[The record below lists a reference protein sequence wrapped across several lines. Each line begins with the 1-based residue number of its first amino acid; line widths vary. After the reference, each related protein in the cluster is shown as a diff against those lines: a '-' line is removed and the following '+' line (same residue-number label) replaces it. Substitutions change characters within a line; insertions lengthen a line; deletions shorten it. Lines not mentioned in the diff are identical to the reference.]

1 MTEEDT
7 MRYIPKHADDYGV
20 SGRDDSFDS
29 AFLFNDAS
37 DMVEVLAEDW
47 SLSEDELF
55 ELDMVLVN

>member
-1 MTEEDT
+1 